1 MSYVAERIAGDRTH
15 VDTESVP
22 QELEVPVMVYGG
34 ELKCPALFLF
44 LIRLTLL
51 EDAFVVSPVPGRKFR
66 GTVEGGALDMHLSNN
81 RVVYVC
87 ARYLSVQELS
97 VLPYRIKANR

>member
-44 LIRLTLL
+44 LMRLTLL

-66 GTVEGGALDMHLSNN
+66 GTVEGGALDMHLCVNHIA
-81 RVVYVC
+81 YVC
-87 ARYLSVQELS
+87 AMPISVQDPC
-97 VLPYRIKANR
+97 LPSGEI